1 MRLIKILFGA
11 FLSLVL
17 GTSVFADPT
26 LYGPSGLIVI
36 PTAESLEYQ
45 QYNMALDYR
54 TSGAL
59 NRPYYK
65 FNMGIFKNLELGF
78 VGGAVP
84 TEGVF
89 INAKYFLIS
98 DNTRYPLSFAVGL
111 QNLSSKSETGLY
123 LVVSKK
129 FQGGLNAH
137 LGFNALFDTDEL
149 DPSLMGGVEY
159 MINDRLAL
167 LADFSGKR
175 KRYTVN
181 GGARFAIYP
190 DLSLRVSILDFGNT
204 ESNANYYSIGVAYNR
219 FM

>member
-1 MRLIKILFGA
+1 MRFMKMVFG
-11 FLSLVL
+11 LVL
-17 GTSVFADPT
+17 LGVFGTSVYADPT
-26 LYGPSGLIVI
+26 LYGPSGLVVI

-54 TSGAL
+54 TSGVL

-65 FNMGIFKNLELGF
+65 FNMGLFKNLEIGV

-89 INAKYFLIS
+89 INAKYFLMS
-98 DNTRYPLSFAVGL
+98 DNSRYPLSFAVGL
-111 QNLSSKSETGLY
+111 QNLTSKVDTGLY

-129 FQGGLNAH
+129 FQDGLNVH
-137 LGFNALFDTDEL
+137 LGFNAIFATDEL
-149 DPSLMGGVEY
+149 DPSLIGGVEY
-159 MINDRLAL
+159 LTNDRVAL

-175 KRYTVN
+175 KKYTVN
-181 GGARFAIYP
+181 AGARFAIYP
-190 DLSLRVSILDFGNT
+190 DLSLRMSILDFGNS
-204 ESNANYYSIGVAYNR
+204 ESNSNFYSIGIAYNR